1 MPLSPL
7 LPLMPPRHRRC
18 SSVES
23 NGGELSSIFFMIF
36 FAAGFF
42 FLPGS
47 CLGGGFAFGTRER
60 SLSDRRLSIV
70 DLAVSENT
78 SIDYGELSVT
88 LL

>member
-1 MPLSPL
+1 
-7 LPLMPPRHRRC
+7 
-18 SSVES
+18 
-23 NGGELSSIFFMIF
+23 MIF